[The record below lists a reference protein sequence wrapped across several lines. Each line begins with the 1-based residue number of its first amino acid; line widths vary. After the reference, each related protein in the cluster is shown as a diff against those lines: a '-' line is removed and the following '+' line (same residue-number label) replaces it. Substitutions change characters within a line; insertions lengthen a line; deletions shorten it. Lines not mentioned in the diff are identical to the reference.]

1 MRTSRTAIG
10 AGPAAPDPLLRER
23 LSVFTRQVP
32 LACIGHLVLG
42 GLTTLV
48 LWGTIEAPLLAGW
61 YACVAAIAAA
71 RWRDWRRELPADG
84 PALKRF
90 EWKVTALAGAAGA
103 VWGIAGLFFFP
114 ADDPTRQLFLALVII
129 GLAGGAIPS
138 LSAVFSAAAAFL
150 VAELA
155 PLAARFAIDAAAAPG
170 PASLASHVTALM
182 VVVFILAGL
191 ALSRAAHMTLHARLG
206 AHVESRRLAGELAE
220 ARGLLQATL
229 DNVEQGIMMIT
240 PDRGVPVC
248 NRRVQDLLG
257 LPAELMERQPTFDEI
272 VEHQWRAGEF
282 EGVAPTLTD
291 AFKVGTL
298 MEPPPVYERRRPNG
312 MLLEVRTTVLPDG
325 AAVRS
330 FTDVTALR
338 EREEALMR
346 AEEANARARAA
357 EETSRLKSQFIANMS
372 HELRTPL
379 NAILGF
385 SDILS
390 GELYG
395 PLGDARYRDYVD
407 DIRTSGRH
415 LLAVVSDIL
424 DLAKIEAGYMELSSQ
439 LLEPAEI
446 TSECLR
452 VIAPRADIS
461 RVELSFERRAP
472 EEALMRGDP
481 LRLRQVLLNLLSN
494 GVKFTPEGGK
504 VSLSLDTE
512 RAEDDA
518 EWLVLSVTDTGVGMS
533 PAALEIALQPFR
545 QVDGSLARRHDG
557 TGLGLPLAKRLVE
570 LMNGRFEISSAEGKG
585 TKARVLLP
593 STRLEL
599 ETAVAA

>member
-1 MRTSRTAIG
+1 MGKARVALGIFAHARADEALT
-10 AGPAAPDPLLRER
+10 RER
-23 LSVFTRQVP
+23 LAAFARQIP
-32 LACIGHLVLG
+32 LACAGHVVLA
-42 GLTTLV
+42 GLTTWV
-48 LWGTIEAPLLAGW
+48 FWDFVAASALLAW
-61 YACVAAIAAA
+61 LACVVLVAALRLRDRRPPRATCQGAIWRAEA
-71 RWRDWRRELPADG
+71 RI
-84 PALKRF
+84 
-90 EWKVTALAGAAGA
+90 TALAGAAGGI
-103 VWGIAGLFFFP
+103 WGFAGLFFFP
-114 ADDPTRQLFLALVII
+114 ADDHTGQAFLTLAMI
-129 GLAGGAIPS
+129 GLAGGAIPA
-138 LSAVFSAAAAFL
+138 LSAVFWASAAFL
-150 VAELA
+150 IAELT
-155 PLAARFAIDAAAAPG
+155 PLAIRFAIHADGTAATTAP
-170 PASLASHVTALM
+170 AIMIA
-182 VVVFILAGL
+182 VFIVAGL
-191 ALSRAAHMTLHARLG
+191 ALSRAAHKTLRARLG
-206 AHVESRRLAGELAE
+206 AHVESKRLAGELAK
-220 ARGLLQATL
+220 ARGSLQATL
-229 DNVEQGIMMIT
+229 DSVEQGIMMIT

-248 NRRVQDLLG
+248 NRRVLDLLG
-257 LPAELMERQPTFDEI
+257 LPAALMDRQPTFDEI

-282 EGVAPTLTD
+282 TGVASTLAD
-291 AFKVGTL
+291 AFKVGMLTQA
-298 MEPPPVYERRRPNG
+298 PAVYERRRPNG
-312 MLLEVRTTVLPDG
+312 MLLEVRTTLLPDG

-330 FTDVTALR
+330 FTDVTTRR

-395 PLGDARYRDYVD
+395 PLGDPRYRDYVD

-439 LLEPAEI
+439 LLEPQEI
-446 TSECLR
+446 TSESLR
-452 VIAPRADIS
+452 VVAPRADIS
-461 RVELSFERRAP
+461 RVELCFERRAP

-481 LRLRQVLLNLLSN
+481 VRLRQVLLNLLSN
-494 GVKFTPEGGK
+494 AVKFTPEGGK
-504 VSLSLDTE
+504 VTLALDTE
-512 RAEDDA
+512 RGEDDA

-570 LMNGRFEISSAEGKG
+570 LMDGRFEISSVEGEG
-585 TKARVLLP
+585 TSTRVLLP
-593 STRLEL
+593 ATRLEL